1 MRRILNVLILVFV
14 FLGFG
19 FHLAY
24 GSNSWVEIT
33 FLNGTK
39 IRQET
44 EHSHYVT
51 FDITKHNGEP
61 RGNVKHAL
69 CIHDWNG
76 SIAGFR
82 VTKDVYQELVN
93 KINAKFPLS
102 IIEWVCN
109 EGSVNGW
116 NDLWLDPSNIT
127 RLENGDGEYINI
139 TRDGRRLIITMHR
152 R

>member
-44 EHSHYVT
+44 EHSRYVT

-116 NDLWLDPSNIT
+116 NDLWLDPANIT